1 MRVLR
6 PVVLILAAVVFI
18 VVPTAFFHD
27 GHSLCLFKNFFGIDC
42 PGCGMTRAL
51 SSLGHGDYLAAL
63 KFNSSVLVV
72 GPLLLFLFLRIC
84 LEDLVEIINIF
95 RYGRFGG

>member
-18 VVPTAFFHD
+18 VLPTAFFQD
-27 GHSLCLFKNFFGIDC
+27 GHTLCLFKNLFGIDC

-51 SSLGHGDYLAAL
+51 SALGHGDYLAAL
-63 KFNSSVLVV
+63 QFNGSVLLV
-72 GPLLLFLFLRIC
+72 GPLLLFLLLRTFL
-84 LEDLVEIINIF
+84 EELVEIINII